1 MLMSR
6 ETLEL
11 TPNLYDYFQETTLR
25 EPENLKRLREKTH
38 KMGQVGRM
46 QICPEQG
53 QFMALLVELMGAK
66 NLLEVGTFTGYS
78 ALACALALPEDG
90 KLLACDTNPEWTKMA
105 QQAWEEA
112 GIAHKIELRL
122 APATETLSALLE
134 QGKAGSFDMSFID
147 ADKKNYDDY
156 YELCLKLLRNGGLLL
171 VDNVLW
177 GGAVVDPEIQDE
189 NTVAIRA
196 LNEKMLRDER
206 ITFSMLP
213 IGDGLS
219 LARKR

>member
-1 MLMSR
+1 MSK

-11 TPNLYDYFQETTLR
+11 TPTLYEYFQKTTLR
-25 EPENLKRLREKTH
+25 EPDALQRLRVKTH

-53 QFMALLVELMGAK
+53 QFMGLLVELMDAK

-90 KLLACDTNPEWTKMA
+90 KLLACDMNPEWTKMA
-105 QQAWEEA
+105 RQAWEEA
-112 GIAHKIELRL
+112 GVSHKVELRL
-122 APATETLSALLE
+122 APAVETLNILLQE
-134 QGKAGSFDMSFID
+134 GKAGIFDMAFID
-147 ADKKNYDDY
+147 ADKKNYDNY
-156 YELCLKLLRNGGLLL
+156 YELSLQLLRQGGVIL

-177 GGAVVDPEIQDE
+177 GGAVADPDDQDE
-189 NTVAIRA
+189 NTVAIRN
-196 LNEKMLRDER
+196 LNEKMQKDER
-206 ITFSMLP
+206 VTFSMLP

>member
-1 MLMSR
+1 MSQ

-11 TPNLYDYFQETTLR
+11 TPSLYDYFQQTTLR
-25 EPENLKRLREKTH
+25 EPESLKRLRAKTH

-53 QFMALLVELMGAK
+53 QFMGLLIELMDAR
-66 NLLEVGTFTGYS
+66 NLVEVGTFTGYS
-78 ALACALALPEDG
+78 ALACALALPDDG
-90 KLLACDTNPEWTKMA
+90 KILACDMNVEWTKMA
-105 QQAWEEA
+105 RQAWEEA
-112 GIAHKIELRL
+112 GVAHKIDLRL
-122 APATETLSALLE
+122 APATETLSALLDE
-134 QGKAGSFDMSFID
+134 GKAGSFDMAFID
-147 ADKKNYDDY
+147 ADKKNYDEY
-156 YELCLKLLRNGGLLL
+156 YELCLKLLRQGGVIL

-196 LNEKMLRDER
+196 LNKKMQKDER

>member
-1 MLMSR
+1 MSQ

-11 TPNLYDYFQETTLR
+11 TPSLYEYFQETTLR
-25 EPENLKRLREKTH
+25 EPESLKRLRAKTH

-53 QFMALLVELMGAK
+53 QFMGLLIELVDAR
-66 NLLEVGTFTGYS
+66 NLVEVGTFTGYS
-78 ALACALALPEDG
+78 SLACALALPADG
-90 KLLACDTNPEWTKMA
+90 KLLTCDMNPEWTKMA
-105 QQAWEEA
+105 RQAWDEA
-112 GIAHKIELRL
+112 GVAHKIDLRL

-134 QGKAGSFDMSFID
+134 EGKAGTFDIAFID

-156 YELCLKLLRNGGLLL
+156 YELCLKLLRQGGVIL

-177 GGAVVDPEIQDE
+177 GGAVADPEEQDE

-196 LNEKMLRDER
+196 LNKKMQSDER
-206 ITFSMLP
+206 VTFSMLT